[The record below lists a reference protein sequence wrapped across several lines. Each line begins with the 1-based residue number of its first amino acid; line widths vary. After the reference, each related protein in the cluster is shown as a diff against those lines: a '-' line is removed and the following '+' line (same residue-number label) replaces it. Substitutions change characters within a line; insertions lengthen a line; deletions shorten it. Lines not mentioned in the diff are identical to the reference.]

1 MKHKLQRIKEESQEL
16 CSEISSDLRISKGHL
31 EQIGDEYHR
40 VTELSG
46 QAAQVLDQ
54 IDLDFKVKT
63 KLSKQDMIILF
74 LATAIQ
80 CARQYL
86 LTNDV
91 LRMTDKQ
98 GDKLK
103 KDILNAKIGNW
114 RPVPPDAVA
123 ILTHSVPYDAVNFY
137 SPEIKSQL
145 GNLSLSGTTHRYRT
159 LGHDSVLGWIFGTA
173 NIITNALTWYDFQS
187 FAVLNKQI
195 YGLYPGSTFGMFEN
209 AGTFVQQD
217 PLLLPIAVARQAIH
231 FGSDYFTKQGLPVPL
246 VATVNNDWAKNMVVK
261 GSIDLWS
268 VSRGAV
274 FARFI
279 NQLVAAIHQ
288 LFYREERD
296 GGQPLYE
303 VRTRKI
309 LSYSNLLATGS
320 NVIASAITQD
330 ARKLDV
336 SGMLM
341 TLTRIVSD
349 YNFIHEIKTDFLKNQ
364 LYDCIVGTEY
374 DFTKDLLGAVHIM
387 KGVL

>member
-16 CSEISSDLRISKGHL
+16 CSEISSNLRTSKAHL
-31 EQIGDEYHR
+31 GQIGNEYHR
-40 VTELSG
+40 VAELSG
-46 QAAQVLDQ
+46 QAARILDQ
-54 IDLDFKVKT
+54 IDLDFKTKT
-63 KLSKQDMIILF
+63 KLSKQDMVILF

-114 RPVPPDAVA
+114 RPVPPDAAA
-123 ILTHSVPYDAVNFY
+123 ILTQSVPYDAVNFY
-137 SPEIKSQL
+137 SPEIKGQL
-145 GNLSLSGTTHRYRT
+145 GNLGLSGTTHRYRT
-159 LGHDSVLGWIFGTA
+159 LGHDPVLGWIFGTV
-173 NIITNALTWYDFQS
+173 NIITNALTRYDFQS
-187 FAVLNKQI
+187 FAVMNKQI
-195 YGLYPGSTFGMFEN
+195 YGLYPGSTLGMFEN
-209 AGTFVQQD
+209 AGTFVQRD
-217 PLLLPIAVARQAIH
+217 PLLLPTAVARQAIH

-246 VATVNNDWAKNMVVK
+246 VATVNNDLAKNMVVR

-268 VSRGAV
+268 VTRGAV
-274 FARFI
+274 LAALI

-296 GGQPLYE
+296 GGQSLYE

-309 LSYSNLLATGS
+309 LSYSNLMASGS
-320 NVIASAITQD
+320 NVIVSAITQD

-336 SGMLM
+336 GGMLV

-349 YNFIHEIKTDFLKNQ
+349 YDFIHEIKKDFLKNQ
-364 LYDCIVGTEY
+364 LYDRIVGTEY
-374 DFTKDLLGAVHIM
+374 DFM
-387 KGVL
+387 KGDI

>member
-1 MKHKLQRIKEESQEL
+1 MKHKLQKIKDESQEL
-16 CSEISSDLRISKGHL
+16 CADISSDLRTSKKHL
-31 EQIGDEYHR
+31 DQIGDEYHR
-40 VTELSG
+40 LTELSG

-54 IDLDFKVKT
+54 IDLDFKIKT

-86 LTNDV
+86 LSNDV

-114 RPVPPDAVA
+114 RPVPPDAAA
-123 ILTHSVPYDAVNFY
+123 ILTQSVPYDAVNFY
-137 SPEIKSQL
+137 SPEIKGQL
-145 GNLSLSGTTHRYRT
+145 GNLGLSGTTHRYRT
-159 LGHDSVLGWIFGTA
+159 LGHDPVLGWIFGTV
-173 NIITNALTWYDFQS
+173 NIITNALTRYDFRS
-187 FAVLNKQI
+187 FAVMNKQI

-209 AGTFVQQD
+209 AGNFVQQD
-217 PLLLPIAVARQAIH
+217 PLLLSTAVARQAIH

-246 VATVNNDWAKNMVVK
+246 IATVNNDLAKNMVVR

-268 VSRGAV
+268 VTRGAV
-274 FARFI
+274 LTCLI
-279 NQLVAAIHQ
+279 NQLVVAIHQ
-288 LFYREERD
+288 LFYRKDRD
-296 GGQPLYE
+296 GGQQLYE

-320 NVIASAITQD
+320 NVIVSAITQD

-336 SGMLM
+336 GGMLV
-341 TLTRIVSD
+341 TLTRIVGD
-349 YNFIHEIKTDFLKNQ
+349 YNFIHEVKKDFLKNQ
-364 LYDCIVGTEY
+364 LYDRIVGTEY
-374 DFTKDLLGAVHIM
+374 DFM
-387 KGVL
+387 KGDF

>member
-1 MKHKLQRIKEESQEL
+1 MKHKLQKIKEESQEL
-16 CSEISSDLRISKGHL
+16 CAEISSDLRTSKAHID
-31 EQIGDEYHR
+31 QIGDEYHR
-40 VTELSG
+40 VSELSG

-103 KDILNAKIGNW
+103 KDILNTKIGNW
-114 RPVPPDAVA
+114 RPVPPDAAA
-123 ILTHSVPYDAVNFY
+123 ILTQSVPYDAVNFY
-137 SPEIKSQL
+137 SPEIKGQL
-145 GNLSLSGTTHRYRT
+145 GNLGLSGTTHRYRT
-159 LGHDSVLGWIFGTA
+159 LGHDPVLGWIFGTV
-173 NIITNALTWYDFQS
+173 NIITNALTRYDFQS
-187 FAVLNKQI
+187 FAVMNKQI

-209 AGTFVQQD
+209 AGNFVQQD
-217 PLLLPIAVARQAIH
+217 PLLLSTAVARQAIH

-246 VATVNNDWAKNMVVK
+246 IATVNNDLAKNMVVR

-268 VSRGAV
+268 VTRGAV
-274 FARFI
+274 LACLI
-279 NQLVAAIHQ
+279 NQLVVAIHQ
-288 LFYREERD
+288 LFYRKDRD
-296 GGQPLYE
+296 GGQQLYE

-309 LSYSNLLATGS
+309 LSYSNLMASGS
-320 NVIASAITQD
+320 NVIVSAVTQD

-336 SGMLM
+336 GGMLV

-349 YNFIHEIKTDFLKNQ
+349 YNFIHEIKKDFLKNQ
-364 LYDCIVGTEY
+364 LYDRIVGTEY
-374 DFTKDLLGAVHIM
+374 DFM
-387 KGVL
+387 KGDF

>member
-1 MKHKLQRIKEESQEL
+1 MKHKLQKIKEESQEL
-16 CSEISSDLRISKGHL
+16 CADVSSDLRTSKEHL
-31 EQIGDEYHR
+31 DQIGDEYHR

-46 QAAQVLDQ
+46 QAAQILDQ

-114 RPVPPDAVA
+114 RPVPPDAAA
-123 ILTHSVPYDAVNFY
+123 ILTQSVPYDAVNFY
-137 SPEIKSQL
+137 SPEIKGQL
-145 GNLSLSGTTHRYRT
+145 GNLGLSGTTHRYRT
-159 LGHDSVLGWIFGTA
+159 LGHDPVLGWIFGTV

-187 FAVLNKQI
+187 FAVMNKQI

-209 AGTFVQQD
+209 AGNFVQQD
-217 PLLLPIAVARQAIH
+217 PLLLSTAVARQAIH

-246 VATVNNDWAKNMVVK
+246 IATVNNDLAKNMVVR

-268 VSRGAV
+268 VTRGAV
-274 FARFI
+274 LACLI

-288 LFYREERD
+288 LFYRKDRD
-296 GGQPLYE
+296 GGQQLYE

-309 LSYSNLLATGS
+309 LSYSNLLASGS
-320 NVIASAITQD
+320 NVIVSAITQD

-336 SGMLM
+336 GGMLV

-349 YNFIHEIKTDFLKNQ
+349 YDFIHEIKKDFLKKQ
-364 LYDCIVGTEY
+364 LYDRIVGTEY
-374 DFTKDLLGAVHIM
+374 DFM
-387 KGVL
+387 KGDF

>member
-1 MKHKLQRIKEESQEL
+1 MKHKLQKIKEESQEL
-16 CSEISSDLRISKGHL
+16 CTEISSDLRTSKAHID
-31 EQIGDEYHR
+31 QIGDEYHR
-40 VTELSG
+40 VVELSG

-63 KLSKQDMIILF
+63 RLSKQDMIILF

-103 KDILNAKIGNW
+103 KDILNAKIGTW
-114 RPVPPDAVA
+114 RPIPPDAAA
-123 ILTHSVPYDAVNFY
+123 ILTQSVPYDAVNFY
-137 SPEIKSQL
+137 SPDIKDQL
-145 GNLSLSGTTHRYRT
+145 GNLGLSGTTHRYRT
-159 LGHDSVLGWIFGTA
+159 LGHDPVLGWIFGTV
-173 NIITNALTWYDFQS
+173 NIITNALTRYDFQS
-187 FAVLNKQI
+187 FAVMNKQI

-209 AGTFVQQD
+209 AGAFVQQD
-217 PLLLPIAVARQAIH
+217 PFLLPTAVARQAIH

-246 VATVNNDWAKNMVVK
+246 VATVNNDLAKNMVLR

-268 VSRGAV
+268 VTRGAIL
-274 FARFI
+274 ATLI
-279 NQLVAAIHQ
+279 NHLVAAIHQ

-296 GGQPLYE
+296 GGQSLYE
-303 VRTRKI
+303 IRTRKI
-309 LSYSNLLATGS
+309 LSYSNLMASGS
-320 NVIASAITQD
+320 NVIVSAVTQD

-336 SGMLM
+336 GGMLI

-349 YNFIHEIKTDFLKNQ
+349 YNFIHEIKKDFLKNE
-364 LYDCIVGTEY
+364 LYDRIVGTEY
-374 DFTKDLLGAVHIM
+374 DFM
-387 KGVL
+387 KGDM

>member
-1 MKHKLQRIKEESQEL
+1 MKHKLQKIKEESQEL
-16 CSEISSDLRISKGHL
+16 CAEISSDLRTSKGHL

-54 IDLDFKVKT
+54 IDLDFKTKT

-91 LRMTDKQ
+91 LRMTDKE
-98 GDKLK
+98 GDRLK
-103 KDILNAKIGNW
+103 KGILNANLGDW
-114 RPVPPDAVA
+114 RPVPPDAAA
-123 ILTHSVPYDAVNFY
+123 ILTQSVPYDAVNFY
-137 SPEIKSQL
+137 SPDIKSQL
-145 GNLSLSGTTHRYRT
+145 GNLGLSGTTHRYRT
-159 LGHDSVLGWIFGTA
+159 LGHDPVLGWIFGTA
-173 NIITNALTWYDFQS
+173 NIITNALTRYDFQS

-195 YGLYPGSTFGMFEN
+195 YGVYPGSTFGMFEN
-209 AGTFVQQD
+209 AGNFRQQD
-217 PLLLPIAVARQAIH
+217 PVLLPTAVARQAIH

-246 VATVNNDWAKNMVVK
+246 VATVNNDLAKNMVVK

-268 VSRGAV
+268 VSRSAV
-274 FARFI
+274 LAWLI
-279 NQLVAAIHQ
+279 NQLVAAVHQ
-288 LFYREERD
+288 LFYRESRD
-296 GGQPLYE
+296 GSQKLYE

-309 LSYSNLLATGS
+309 LSYSNLMASGS
-320 NVIASAITQD
+320 NVIVSAVTQD

-336 SGMLM
+336 GGMLV

-349 YNFIHEIKTDFLKNQ
+349 YSFIHEIKKDFLKNQ
-364 LYDCIVGTEY
+364 LYDHIVGTEY
-374 DFTKDLLGAVHIM
+374 DFM
-387 KGVL
+387 KGEL

>member
-1 MKHKLQRIKEESQEL
+1 LKHKLSKIKEESQEL
-16 CSEISSDLRISKGHL
+16 CAEISSDLRTSKGHL

-54 IDLDFKVKT
+54 IDLDFKTKT

-86 LTNDV
+86 LTNDM
-91 LRMTDKQ
+91 LRMTDKE
-98 GDKLK
+98 GDRLK
-103 KDILNAKIGNW
+103 KDILNANLGDW
-114 RPVPPDAVA
+114 RPVPPDVAA
-123 ILTHSVPYDAVNFY
+123 ILTQSVPYDAVNFY
-137 SPEIKSQL
+137 SPDIKSQL
-145 GNLSLSGTTHRYRT
+145 GNLGLSGTTHRYRT
-159 LGHDSVLGWIFGTA
+159 LGHDPVLGWIFGTA
-173 NIITNALTWYDFQS
+173 NIITNALTRYDFQS

-195 YGLYPGSTFGMFEN
+195 YDVYPGSTFGMLEN
-209 AGTFVQQD
+209 AGNFVQQD
-217 PLLLPIAVARQAIH
+217 PLLLPTAVARQAIH

-246 VATVNNDWAKNMVVK
+246 VATVNNDLAKNMVVK

-274 FARFI
+274 LAWLI
-279 NQLVAAIHQ
+279 NQLVAAVHQ
-288 LFYREERD
+288 LFYRENRD
-296 GGQPLYE
+296 GSQKLYE

-309 LSYSNLLATGS
+309 LSYSNLMASGS
-320 NVIASAITQD
+320 NVIVSAVTQD

-336 SGMLM
+336 GGMLV

-349 YNFIHEIKTDFLKNQ
+349 YSFIHEIKKDFLKNQ
-364 LYDCIVGTEY
+364 LYDRIVDTEY
-374 DFTKDLLGAVHIM
+374 DFM
-387 KGVL
+387 KGEL

>member
-1 MKHKLQRIKEESQEL
+1 MKHKLQKIKEESQEL
-16 CSEISSDLRISKGHL
+16 CTEISSDLRTSKAHID
-31 EQIGDEYHR
+31 QIGDEYHR
-40 VTELSG
+40 VVELSG

-63 KLSKQDMIILF
+63 RLSKQDMIILF

-103 KDILNAKIGNW
+103 KDILNAKIGTW
-114 RPVPPDAVA
+114 RPIPPDAAA
-123 ILTHSVPYDAVNFY
+123 ILTQSVPYDAVNFY
-137 SPEIKSQL
+137 SPDIKDQL
-145 GNLSLSGTTHRYRT
+145 GNLGLSGTTHRYRT
-159 LGHDSVLGWIFGTA
+159 LGHDPVLGWIFGTV
-173 NIITNALTWYDFQS
+173 NIITNALTRYDFQS
-187 FAVLNKQI
+187 FAVMNKQI

-209 AGTFVQQD
+209 AGAFVQQD
-217 PLLLPIAVARQAIH
+217 PFLLPTAVARQAIH

-246 VATVNNDWAKNMVVK
+246 VATVNNDLAKNMVLR

-268 VSRGAV
+268 VTRGAIL
-274 FARFI
+274 ATLI
-279 NQLVAAIHQ
+279 NHLVAVIHQ

-296 GGQPLYE
+296 GGQSLYE
-303 VRTRKI
+303 IRTRKI
-309 LSYSNLLATGS
+309 LSYSNLMASGS
-320 NVIASAITQD
+320 NVIVSAVTQD

-336 SGMLM
+336 GGMLI

-349 YNFIHEIKTDFLKNQ
+349 YNFIHEIKKDFLKNE
-364 LYDCIVGTEY
+364 LYDRIVGTEY
-374 DFTKDLLGAVHIM
+374 DFM
-387 KGVL
+387 KGDM

>member
-16 CSEISSDLRISKGHL
+16 CAEISFDLRTSKTHID
-31 EQIGDEYHR
+31 QIGDEYHR
-40 VTELSG
+40 VAELSG

-74 LATAIQ
+74 LAAAIQ
-80 CARQYL
+80 CTRQYL
-86 LTNDV
+86 LTNDM

-103 KDILNAKIGNW
+103 KDILNTKIGNW
-114 RPVPPDAVA
+114 RPVPPDAAA
-123 ILTHSVPYDAVNFY
+123 ILTQSVPYDAVNFY
-137 SPEIKSQL
+137 SPDIKDQL
-145 GNLSLSGTTHRYRT
+145 GNLGLSGTTHRYRT
-159 LGHDSVLGWIFGTA
+159 LGHDPVLGWIFGTV
-173 NIITNALTWYDFQS
+173 NIITNALTRYDFQS
-187 FAVLNKQI
+187 FAVMNKQI

-209 AGTFVQQD
+209 AGSFVQQD
-217 PLLLPIAVARQAIH
+217 PLLLPTAVARQAIH

-246 VATVNNDWAKNMVVK
+246 VATVNNDLAKNMVVR

-268 VSRGAV
+268 VTRGAIL
-274 FARFI
+274 AALI

-288 LFYREERD
+288 LFYREDRD
-296 GGQPLYE
+296 GGQSLYE

-309 LSYSNLLATGS
+309 LSYSNLLASGS
-320 NVIASAITQD
+320 NVIVSAITQD

-336 SGMLM
+336 GGMLV

-349 YNFIHEIKTDFLKNQ
+349 YNFIHEIKKDFLKNQ
-364 LYDCIVGTEY
+364 LYDRIVGTEY
-374 DFTKDLLGAVHIM
+374 DFMEGDF
-387 KGVL
+387 